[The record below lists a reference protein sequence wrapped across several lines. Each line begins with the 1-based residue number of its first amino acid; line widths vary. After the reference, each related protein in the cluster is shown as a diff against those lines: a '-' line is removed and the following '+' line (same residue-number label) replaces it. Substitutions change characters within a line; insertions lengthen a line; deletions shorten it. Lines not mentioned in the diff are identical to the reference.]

1 MPYGMSYWQVGASS
15 ENECFKMVLTKC
27 KQDLLT
33 RKELVGGEFA
43 IEKEDVTCLV
53 VSRARQDLFAQI
65 HTNKTAIAKRGWTPL
80 NYY

>member
-1 MPYGMSYWQVGASS
+1 
-15 ENECFKMVLTKC
+15 MVLTKC

-65 HTNKTAIAKRGWTPL
+65 HTNKTAIAERGWTPL